1 MVDEIEEE
9 EIDWRLTHFW
19 WPVREEQIYTSEL
32 NGRNYVELN
41 FGAPRWVPKTLTAAK
56 KWVLRH
62 PNAAGLREGTDR
74 LVIVKCKLS
83 PTWDEFVQ
91 RRIDEEREVP
101 EKDEGAYDPPYTED
115 QTPILGEAE
124 ESRDGFRGAILP
136 ANFNHEIQ
144 INPYDSGSII
154 HLWEPK
160 IKSLDVTMLSPED
173 IRQMS
178 VVEVFEE
185 ESYTQ
190 SRTAPLPIEHGV
202 MDPRMGSAEEREECY
217 TCGLTKNTNV
227 PLMNCPGHF
236 GHIELASPVPNYLY
250 LRSGNS
256 YFASLSYPLSRT
268 VNIVCHHCHHVR
280 ATDEQLETIEY
291 HVDYLFEK
299 EQNQFGSE
307 KIAGITRQLVKEN
320 HSKEDIK
327 NRLYPC
333 PRCDKYSPE
342 IKWSHAYQSWQV
354 TPSKPTYEGPKKL
367 DMGAVYTILENIPSG
382 HYKFLGFG
390 GENRP
395 SHMYWTVLPVA
406 PIPIRPNS
414 FTLDGNLDLN
424 DLSKLYSAVV
434 FVNNKI
440 IKARQRNYDVGV
452 IQRFQRELFRACT
465 HVLTNQTSQVGSGG
479 SRLIR
484 DNRGRK
490 KMVNHKGIMDRLSGV
505 GRGKSRMRRIV
516 QTKPVNSVSYSV
528 LTPSP
533 DLDIDEIGVSY
544 STCMTVTVEEE
555 VTEENYERLKEA
567 VINGSP
573 NLSSAIVNTKDFGH
587 YPGAGYLIR
596 GGLTRDEDPMRTRFS
611 LQDIDTSNVL
621 AQMDYET
628 YLDEE
633 EIQIEQID
641 FIEQKKIRNA
651 FLLNWNRTRR
661 ENIQLEIGDRV
672 GRHLIKGDWGLFN
685 RAPSLHR
692 QSIMAFKV
700 VPMKTKSIAFNPTIC
715 IPFNADYDGDA
726 GKVHFVQ
733 SAESIKQAK
742 DIMHLDKNVIHGR
755 YGKLTV
761 ATDQDETSGLALMT
775 MPIISRAGEFAN
787 GVGYTTDEAIP
798 FFNRK
803 RTMKL
808 LASAW
813 YRTEDGGIDYP
824 TEVPEPDY
832 KHTDGKMYWTG
843 RILLSA
849 LIPDG
854 INATF
859 KGNNPERNPDGSI
872 KRKSTSRQL
881 YNGEFKG
888 KEEKETVII
897 LDGQIIQGT
906 LDKTSFGEGGA
917 SIAPAFF
924 YRYGYEEGFKQMKK
938 FIMQF
943 TRMAFAAH
951 VHVGYSIDTGDCS
964 LTDFNVREEI
974 NKQYE
979 LAATKM
985 TAFQLAYD
993 KRTLRELPNLTLQ
1006 DRAEI
1011 RKNPLDWVE
1020 DKIKSIA
1027 TEFEGY
1033 VTNYVSDKVGPS
1045 NPIQIA
1051 VRSKARG
1058 KPLNIQQ
1065 MSAAYGQVAYG
1076 GKRPIFGI
1084 NNHRVLPH
1092 YPVNGY
1098 PPEHPRN
1105 KGFIA
1110 NCYGTGME
1118 PDQFWLA
1125 SAAGRRSLA
1134 ESSQGAIADAGH
1146 LEYQLKRALED
1157 VVVDENQNAVDVR
1170 DGTIVSFNLGG
1181 DGLRPHHI
1189 RGDGH
1194 EQLSPKGQ
1202 YIVLQ
1207 PLLFDFDC
1215 KHGNNLAQPCGE
1227 CEKSMNLDTIFAMVA
1242 HTGNSCDTLLKFLD
1256 GREILK
1262 PMATKLS
1269 KRYLQWFEES
1279 KCITGEAIGA
1289 NAAANIGEPVAQA
1302 GLRSFHG
1309 GGKFSSG
1316 GTVKGIKRVVT
1327 ISGGPNPDAF
1337 TLIYLK
1343 PEFGKTDAEA
1353 IARFCGEEYVENIVD
1368 TVDYGKD
1375 FLSVVVDGKYMDDMG
1390 IDRGFAERQIRRIFG
1405 RDFPIEKSLKNGDE
1419 LVIKIP
1425 EASAQELLVARDML
1439 LSIRVSGIDGA
1450 EFAMAEFDEEL
1461 ELWRVRIRGPRI
1473 AKSSGLWNDI
1483 HELLKEFIIPSM
1495 TWTSEY
1501 WVVYKQL
1508 GLEAMLDCIY
1518 EQIDNQ
1524 MNDEFGGNGMGEYDH
1539 RYIQVMVDRI
1549 GQKGYPVTLTPD
1561 RGWGGAHSQSFL
1573 HASAGEA
1580 IFDKISAGAMMAQTD
1595 ELRGMVEAVT
1605 VGSVPRVGPDFR
1617 LD

>member
-9 EIDWRLTHFW
+9 EDLRVSHFW
-19 WPVREEQIYTSEL
+19 WPVREEQIIMGE
-32 NGRNYVELN
+32 NGRYYVELN
-41 FGAPRWVPKTLTAAK
+41 FGPARWVPTTLLSAK
-56 KWVLRH
+56 KWTIRH
-62 PNAAGLREGTDR
+62 PNAAGLREGQDR

-91 RRIDEEREVP
+91 GRIDEGKEVP
-101 EKDEGAYDPPYTED
+101 EKDENSYDPPYIED
-115 QTPILGEAE
+115 QTPQLGEAE
-124 ESRDGFRGAILP
+124 EAKDGLRGAILP
-136 ANFNHEIQ
+136 ANFNYELEI
-144 INPYDSGSII
+144 NRFDASSII
-154 HLWEPK
+154 HLWRPQ
-160 IKSLDVTMLSPED
+160 IKNLQVSMLSPEE

-178 VVEVFEE
+178 VVEVFEHE
-185 ESYTQ
+185 AYTQ

-202 MDPRMGSAEEREECY
+202 MDPRMGSAEDGEECY

-227 PLMNCPGHF
+227 TSMNCPGHF
-236 GHIELASPVPNYLY
+236 GHIELAAPVPNYLY

-256 YFASLSYPLSRT
+256 YFASMDYPLSRT
-268 VNIVCHHCHHVR
+268 VNIVCHHCYHVR
-280 ATDEQLETIEY
+280 ATDKQLEEIEFNI
-291 HVDYLFEK
+291 DYLFEK
-299 EQNQFGSE
+299 EQNQFGAANIARMTKNQVKLNHTSE
-307 KIAGITRQLVKEN
+307 DQ
-320 HSKEDIK
+320 K
-327 NRLYPC
+327 NKLFPC
-333 PRCDKYSPE
+333 PRCEKYSPE
-342 IKWSHAYQSWQV
+342 IKWSHAYQGWQA
-354 TPSKPTYEGPKKL
+354 TPSKAVYDGPKKL
-367 DMGAVYTILENIPSG
+367 DMGAVYTILENIPTA
-382 HYKFLGFG
+382 HHKYLGFG
-390 GENRP
+390 NGNTP
-395 SHMYWTVLPVA
+395 AQMYWTVLPVA
-406 PIPIRPNS
+406 PLPIRPNS
-414 FTLDGNLDLN
+414 FTLDGNIDLD
-424 DLSKLYSAVV
+424 DLSKLYSTVV

-452 IQRFQRELFRACT
+452 IQRFQRELYRACT
-465 HVLTNQTSQVGSGG
+465 HVLTNQASQVGSGG
-479 SRLIR
+479 SKAIR
-484 DNRGRK
+484 DNKGRA
-490 KMVNHKGIMDRLSGV
+490 KMVNYKGVMDRLSGV

-533 DLDIDEIGVSY
+533 DLDIDEVGVSY
-544 STCMTVTVEEE
+544 SMCMTVTVEEE
-555 VTEENYERLKEA
+555 VTEENYERLRAA
-567 VINGSP
+567 VTNGTP
-573 NLSSAIVNTKDFGH
+573 NLDSAIVNTKKFDH
-587 YPGAGYLIR
+587 YPGAGYIVR
-596 GGLTRDEDPMRTRFS
+596 GGLTREEDPNRNIFKLEDQS
-611 LQDIDTSNVL
+611 LKNML
-621 AQMDYET
+621 AQMDYDA
-628 YLDEE
+628 YLEE
-633 EIQIEQID
+633 NNIEL
-641 FIEQKKIRNA
+641 EKLNLAEEKSLRES
-651 FLLNWNRTRR
+651 FLLQWNRTRR
-661 ENIQLEIGDRV
+661 ENMPLEIGDIV

-700 VPMKTKSIAFNPTIC
+700 VPLKTKSIAFNPTVC

-733 SAESIKQAK
+733 SLEAIEQSKN
-742 DIMHLDKNVIHGR
+742 IMNLSKNVIHGR

-775 MPIISRAGEFAN
+775 MPIISRAGEYSH

-798 FFNRK
+798 FFGRK
-803 RTMKL
+803 RAMEL

-813 YRTEDGGIDYP
+813 YREEDGSLSYP
-824 TEVPEPDY
+824 TELPDPDY
-832 KHTDGKMYWTG
+832 KHSDGNMYWTG
-843 RILLSA
+843 RLLLST

-859 KGNNPERNPDGSI
+859 SGNNPVRNPDGSI
-872 KRKSTSRQL
+872 KRKTTDTQL

-888 KEEKETVII
+888 KEIKETVII

-924 YRYGYEEGFKQMKK
+924 YRFGYEEGFKRMKQ

-951 VHVGYSIDTGDCS
+951 LHVGYSIAPADCS
-964 LTDFNVREEI
+964 LIDFDVRGDI
-974 NKQYE
+974 KDQYD
-979 LAATKM
+979 LASKKM
-985 TAFQLAYD
+985 MEYQRAYD
-993 KRTLRELPNLTLQ
+993 ERRLEKLPDLTLQ

-1020 DKIKSIA
+1020 DKIKAIA
-1027 TEFEGY
+1027 SEFEGH
-1033 VTNYVSDKVGPS
+1033 VTDLVSDKVGPA

-1076 GKRPIFGI
+1076 GKRPIWGI
-1084 NNHRVLPH
+1084 NQNRTLPH
-1092 YPVNGY
+1092 YPIKGY

-1105 KGFIA
+1105 KGFIE

-1134 ESSQGAIADAGH
+1134 ESSQGAIATAGH

-1194 EQLSPKGQ
+1194 PQLSDKGQ

-1227 CEKSMNLDTIFAMVA
+1227 CEKPMNLDTIFAMVA
-1242 HTGNSCDTLLKFLD
+1242 HTGTSCDKLMEFLD

-1262 PMATKLS
+1262 ATATKLG
-1269 KRYLQWFEES
+1269 KRYLEWFEES
-1279 KCITGEAIGA
+1279 KCIPGEAIGA
-1289 NAAANIGEPVAQA
+1289 NAAANIGEPTGQA

-1309 GGKFSSG
+1309 GGKFSTG
-1316 GTVKGIKRVVT
+1316 GTVGGIKRVVQ
-1327 ISGGPNPDAF
+1327 ISGGDNPDAY

-1353 IARFCGEEYVENIVD
+1353 IARFCGEEYMENIID
-1368 TVDYGKD
+1368 SVDYGKD
-1375 FLSVVVDGKYMDDMG
+1375 FLTIVVDGKYMDDMG
-1390 IDRGFAERQIRRIFG
+1390 IDRGFTERQIRRVFG
-1405 RDFPIEKSLKNGDE
+1405 RDFPIQKSLKNGDE
-1419 LVIKIP
+1419 LIIKVP
-1425 EASAQELLVARDML
+1425 EASAQDLLLARDML
-1439 LSIRVSGIDGA
+1439 LSIRISGIDGA
-1450 EFAMAEFDEEL
+1450 EFAMAEFDKEL

-1473 AKSSGLWNDI
+1473 AKSSGLWKDV
-1483 HELLKEFIIPSM
+1483 HELLGDFIIPSM

-1501 WVVYKQL
+1501 WVVYNEL

-1518 EQIDNQ
+1518 EQVDMQ
-1524 MNDEFGGNGMGEYDH
+1524 MNGSDGLGEYDH
-1539 RYIQVMVDRI
+1539 RYIQALVDRI

-1573 HASAGEA
+1573 HAVAGEA
-1580 IFDKISAGAMMAQTD
+1580 IFDKIAAGAMMEQTD

-1605 VGSVPRVGPDFR
+1605 VGSIPRVGPDFR

>member
-9 EIDWRLTHFW
+9 IDWRVTHFW
-19 WPVREEQIYTSEL
+19 WPVREEQIYTSEI

-41 FGAPRWVPKTLTAAK
+41 FGAARWVPKTLTSAK

-62 PNAAGLREGTDR
+62 PNSAGLREGADR

-83 PTWDEFVQ
+83 PTWDEFVES
-91 RRIDEEREVP
+91 RIEQEKEVP
-101 EKDEGAYDPPYTED
+101 EKDEGSYDPPYIED

-124 ESRDGFRGAILP
+124 EAKDGFRGAILP
-136 ANFNHEIQ
+136 ANFNYEIQ
-144 INPYDSGSII
+144 IAPYDSASII

-160 IKSLDVTMLSPED
+160 IKTLEVSMLSPEE

-178 VVEVFEE
+178 VVEVFEHE
-185 ESYTQ
+185 AYTQ
-190 SRTAPLPIEHGV
+190 SRTEPLPIEHGV
-202 MDPRMGSAEEREECY
+202 MDPRMGSAETGEECY

-227 PLMNCPGHF
+227 PLMSCPGHF
-236 GHIELASPVPNYLY
+236 GHIELAAPIPNYLY

-256 YFASLSYPLSRT
+256 YLASMQYPLSRT
-268 VNIVCHHCHHVR
+268 VNLVCHHCYHIR
-280 ATDEQLETIEY
+280 ATDEQLEGIEY
-291 HVDYLFEK
+291 LVDNLFET

-307 KIAGITRQLVKEN
+307 SIARLTREQVKNN
-320 HSKEDIK
+320 HSKEDTK
-327 NRLYPC
+327 NKLFSC
-333 PRCDKYSPE
+333 PRCEERSPE
-342 IKWSHAYQSWQV
+342 ILWSHAYQTWQA
-354 TPSKPTYEGPKKL
+354 TPSKPMYEGPKKL
-367 DMGAVYTILENIPSG
+367 DMGAVYTILENIPSE
-382 HYKFLGFG
+382 HHKYLGFG
-390 GENRP
+390 KDNKP
-395 SHMYWTVLPVA
+395 SHMYWTSLPVA
-406 PIPIRPNS
+406 PVPIRPNS
-414 FTLDGNLDLN
+414 FTLDGNIDLN
-424 DLSKLYSAVV
+424 DLSKLYSNVV

-479 SRLIR
+479 SNSIR

-490 KMVNHKGIMDRLSGV
+490 KNVNYKGVMDRLGGV

-533 DLDIDEIGVSY
+533 DLDVDEIGVSY

-555 VTEENYERLKEA
+555 VTEENRERLKEA

-573 NLSSAIVNTKDFGH
+573 NMSKGVVNTKDFSH
-587 YPGAGYLIR
+587 YPGAGYIVR

-611 LQDIDTSNVL
+611 LQDQDSSNVL
-621 AQMDYET
+621 ALMDFET
-628 YLDEE
+628 YVDESDIKIE
-633 EIQIEQID
+633 EMGFMEKKKLQKD
-641 FIEQKKIRNA
+641 FFTR
-651 FLLNWNRTRR
+651 WNRERR
-661 ENIQLEIGDRV
+661 ENMELEIGDIV
-672 GRHLIKGDWGLFN
+672 GRHLINGDWGLFN

-733 SAESIKQAK
+733 SLESIKQAEE
-742 DIMHLDKNVIHGR
+742 IMHLDKNVIHGR

-775 MPIISRAGEFAN
+775 MPIISRAGEFN
-787 GVGYTTDEAIP
+787 LGVGYTTDEAIP
-798 FFNRK
+798 FFNRS
-803 RTMKL
+803 RTVKL

-813 YRTEDGGIDYP
+813 YRTEDGGINYP

-832 KHTDGKMYWTG
+832 KHSDGKMYWTG
-843 RILLSA
+843 RLLLSS

-859 KGNNPERNPDGSI
+859 KGNNPERNSDGSI
-872 KRKSTSRQL
+872 KRETTSKQL

-888 KEEKETVII
+888 KEIKETVVI

-906 LDKTSFGEGGA
+906 LDKTAFGEGGA

-924 YRYGYEEGFKQMKK
+924 YLYGYEEGFKHMKK

-951 VHVGYSIDTGDCS
+951 LHVGYSIGTGDCS
-964 LTDFNVREEI
+964 LMDFDVREEI
-974 NKQYE
+974 SRQYE
-979 LAATKM
+979 LAAKKM
-985 TAFQLAYD
+985 TEFQLAYD
-993 KRTLRELPNLTLQ
+993 ERRLEKLPDLNLQ

-1027 TEFEGY
+1027 SEFEGY
-1033 VTNYVSDKVGPS
+1033 VTEYVSDKVGPS

-1105 KGFIA
+1105 KGFID

-1134 ESSQGAIADAGH
+1134 ESSQGAIAKAGH
-1146 LEYQLKRALED
+1146 LEYQLKRSLED

-1194 EQLSPKGQ
+1194 EQLSSKGK

-1207 PLLFDFDC
+1207 PLLFEFDC

-1227 CEKSMNLDTIFAMVA
+1227 CEKSMNLDTIFSMVA
-1242 HTGNSCDTLLKFLD
+1242 HTGNSCDKLIEFLD

-1279 KCITGEAIGA
+1279 KCTPGEAIGA
-1289 NAAANIGEPVAQA
+1289 NAAANIGEPIAQA

-1316 GTVKGIKRVVT
+1316 GTVKGISRVVT
-1327 ISGGPNPDAF
+1327 ISGGDNPDAF

-1343 PEFGKTDAEA
+1343 PEYTKTDAEA
-1353 IARFCGEEYVENIVD
+1353 IARFCGEEYMDNIID
-1368 TVDYGKD
+1368 SVDYGTD
-1375 FLSVVVDGKYMDDMG
+1375 TLSIVVDGSYMDAMG
-1390 IDRGFAERQIRRIFG
+1390 IDRGFTERQIRRVFG
-1405 RDFPIEKSLKNGDE
+1405 RDYPIEKSLKNGDE
-1419 LVIKIP
+1419 LVIKVP
-1425 EASAQELLVARDML
+1425 DASAQELLIARDML
-1439 LSIRVSGIDGA
+1439 LSIRISGIDGA
-1450 EFAMAEFDEEL
+1450 EFAVSEFDDEL
-1461 ELWRVRIRGPRI
+1461 GLWRVRIRGPRI
-1473 AKSSGLWNDI
+1473 AKSSGLWKDV
-1483 HELLKEFIIPSM
+1483 HELLGDFILPALS
-1495 TWTSEY
+1495 WTSEY
-1501 WVVYKQL
+1501 WVVYQQL
-1508 GLEAMLDCIY
+1508 GLEAFLDCVY

-1524 MNDEFGGNGMGEYDH
+1524 MNDELGGNGMGEFDH

-1580 IFDKISAGAMMAQTD
+1580 IFDKISAGATMQQTD
-1595 ELRGMVEAVT
+1595 QLRGMVESVT
-1605 VGSVPRVGPDFR
+1605 VGSIPRIGPDFR